1 MSNQIRFSVYDG
13 NNLIHIGEWVPE
25 TTRNCAPDALA
36 DIRKRMGGNYAYRI
50 ERTGDS
56 KVPNKVPMYR
66 YTIKLGETT
75 MYSKLLMENEKAK
88 ALIQIKEQFK
98 GADITEV
105 EI

>member
-1 MSNQIRFSVYDG
+1 MNQIRFSVYDG
-13 NNLIHIGEWVPE
+13 NNLIHVGEWVPE

-66 YTIKLGETT
+66 YTIKLGETV
-75 MYSKLLMENEKAK
+75 MYSKLLGEGEKDE
-88 ALIQIKEQFK
+88 ALLQIKEQFPK
-98 GADITEV
+98 AEITEH